1 MQTANTKLI
10 NKKILIVDDDQ
21 FSILLTQLK
30 LRNYCNQ
37 VDITVKNSVSSVID
51 YLGDTEKNNAAM
63 MPDLILLET
72 AIEEAQGWDLV
83 TFFEQWGKGTR
94 HQAKLVI
101 LTSSQFFSDF
111 RRSKQFTCVGGFLI
125 KPLQMDLLIKLM
137 DSEAELIIDES
148 KVMANSLL
156 FTIKN

>member
-1 MQTANTKLI
+1 MQSVNNKLV

-21 FSILLTQLK
+21 FSILLTKLK
-30 LRNYCNQ
+30 LRNYSNQ
-37 VDITVKNSVSSVID
+37 LDITVKNSVSGAID
-51 YLGDTEKNNAAM
+51 YLEDTEKNNAAM

-83 TFFEQWGKGTR
+83 TYFEQWGKGTR

-111 RRSKQFTCVGGFLI
+111 RRSKQFDCISGFLI
-125 KPLQMDLLIKLM
+125 KPLQVELLTKLLDLNG
-137 DSEAELIIDES
+137 ELVNDTS
-148 KVMANSLL
+148 KEMTNSML
-156 FTIKN
+156 FATN

>member
-1 MQTANTKLI
+1 MQTANSKLI
-10 NKKILIVDDDQ
+10 NKKILVVDDDQ

-30 LRNYCNQ
+30 LRNYYNQ
-37 VDITVKNSVSSVID
+37 MDITVKNSVSSAID
-51 YLGDTEKNNAAM
+51 YLEDTEKNNAAM

-72 AIEEAQGWDLV
+72 AIEEAHGWDLV

-111 RRSKQFTCVGGFLI
+111 RRSKQFACISGFLI
-125 KPLQMDLLIKLM
+125 KPLQIDLLLKLL
-137 DSEAELIIDES
+137 DSEEELVNEES
-148 KVMANSLL
+148 KEMANSLL
-156 FTIKN
+156 DTIKN

>member
-1 MQTANTKLI
+1 MQTANTKLA
-10 NKKILIVDDDQ
+10 NKKILVVDDDQ

-37 VDITVKNSVSSVID
+37 MDITVKNSVSTAID
-51 YLGDTEKNNAAM
+51 YLEDTEKNNPAM

-111 RRSKQFTCVGGFLI
+111 RRSKQFDCVSGFLI
-125 KPLQMDLLIKLM
+125 KPLQIDLLVKLM
-137 DSEAELIIDES
+137 DSEVELMLDKTKE
-148 KVMANSLL
+148 MANSML
-156 FTIKN
+156 FALK

>member
-1 MQTANTKLI
+1 MQTANSKLV

-37 VDITVKNSVSSVID
+37 MDITVKNSVSSAID
-51 YLGDTEKNNAAM
+51 YLEDTEKNQTAM

-94 HQAKLVI
+94 HLAKLVI

-111 RRSKQFTCVGGFLI
+111 RRSKQFDCVSGFLI
-125 KPLQMDLLIKLM
+125 KPLQMDLLNKLM
-137 DSEAELIIDES
+137 DSEVELTINES
-148 KVMANSLL
+148 KEMSNSLL
-156 FTIKN
+156 LTIK

>member
-1 MQTANTKLI
+1 MQTANTKLA
-10 NKKILIVDDDQ
+10 NKKILVVDDDQ

-37 VDITVKNSVSSVID
+37 MDITVKNSVSSTID
-51 YLGDTEKNNAAM
+51 YLEDTEKNNAAM

-111 RRSKQFTCVGGFLI
+111 RRSKQFDCVSGFLI
-125 KPLQMDLLIKLM
+125 KPLQIDLLVKLM
-137 DSEAELIIDES
+137 DSEVELMLDKTKE
-148 KVMANSLL
+148 MANSML
-156 FTIKN
+156 FALK

>member
-1 MQTANTKLI
+1 MQTANSKLV

-30 LRNYCNQ
+30 LRNYYNQ
-37 VDITVKNSVSSVID
+37 LDITVKHSVSSAID
-51 YLGDTEKNNAAM
+51 YLEDAEKNNAAM

-111 RRSKQFTCVGGFLI
+111 RRSKQFDCVSGFLI
-125 KPLQMDLLIKLM
+125 KPLQIDLLLKLL
-137 DSEAELIIDES
+137 DSEEELVVEER
-148 KVMANSLL
+148 KEMANSLL
-156 FTIKN
+156 FAIK

>member
-1 MQTANTKLI
+1 
-10 NKKILIVDDDQ
+10 
-21 FSILLTQLK
+21 
-30 LRNYCNQ
+30 
-37 VDITVKNSVSSVID
+37 
-51 YLGDTEKNNAAM
+51 M

-111 RRSKQFTCVGGFLI
+111 RRSKQFDCVSGFLI
-125 KPLQMDLLIKLM
+125 KPLQIDLLVKLM
-137 DSEAELIIDES
+137 DSEVELMIDKS
-148 KVMANSLL
+148 KGISNSLL
-156 FTIKN
+156 FAIK

>member
-1 MQTANTKLI
+1 MQTANTKLA
-10 NKKILIVDDDQ
+10 NKKILVVDDDQ

-37 VDITVKNSVSSVID
+37 MDITVKNSASTAID
-51 YLGDTEKNNAAM
+51 YLEDTEKNNPAM

-111 RRSKQFTCVGGFLI
+111 RRSKQFDCVSGFLI
-125 KPLQMDLLIKLM
+125 KPLQIDLLVKLM
-137 DSEAELIIDES
+137 DSEVELMIDKS
-148 KVMANSLL
+148 KGISNSLL
-156 FTIKN
+156 FAIK

>member
-1 MQTANTKLI
+1 MQSVNNKLV

-21 FSILLTQLK
+21 FSILLTKLK
-30 LRNYCNQ
+30 LRNYSNQ
-37 VDITVKNSVSSVID
+37 MDITVKNSVFGAID
-51 YLGDTEKNNAAM
+51 YLEDTEKNNAAM

-83 TFFEQWGKGTR
+83 TYFEQWGKGTR

-111 RRSKQFTCVGGFLI
+111 RRSKQFDCISGFLI
-125 KPLQMDLLIKLM
+125 KPLQVELLTKLLDLNG
-137 DSEAELIIDES
+137 ELVNDTS
-148 KVMANSLL
+148 KEMTNSML
-156 FTIKN
+156 FATN

>member
-1 MQTANTKLI
+1 MQTANTKLA
-10 NKKILIVDDDQ
+10 NKKILVVDDDQ

-37 VDITVKNSVSSVID
+37 MDITVKNSVSTAID
-51 YLGDTEKNNAAM
+51 YLEDTEKNNPAM

-111 RRSKQFTCVGGFLI
+111 RRSKQFDCVSGFLI
-125 KPLQMDLLIKLM
+125 KPLQIDLLVKLM
-137 DSEAELIIDES
+137 DSEVELMLDKTNE
-148 KVMANSLL
+148 MANSLL
-156 FTIKN
+156 FALK

>member
-1 MQTANTKLI
+1 MQSVNNKLV

-21 FSILLTQLK
+21 FSILLTKLK
-30 LRNYCNQ
+30 LRNYSNQ
-37 VDITVKNSVSSVID
+37 MDITVKNSVSGAID
-51 YLGDTEKNNAAM
+51 YLEDTEKNNAAM

-83 TFFEQWGKGTR
+83 TYFEQWGKGTR

-111 RRSKQFTCVGGFLI
+111 RRSKQFDCISGFLI
-125 KPLQMDLLIKLM
+125 KPLQVELLTKLLDLNG
-137 DSEAELIIDES
+137 ELVNDTS
-148 KVMANSLL
+148 KEMTNSML
-156 FTIKN
+156 FATN